1 VASRNLPAVTTAL
14 GLLTTPVVS
23 VIIATFWLGEPLTV
37 TLLAAIALILG
48 GIAIGTTESRVS
60 TTIVP

>member
-1 VASRNLPAVTTAL
+1 
-14 GLLTTPVVS
+14 VVS